1 MLSDDIKSI
10 EEARNNEIE
19 KEINN
24 QNLHFDRRVEE
35 KLRIRIKSRNAPT
48 PAPSHMRLPPIL
60 TNAQMEQER
69 NLIRSEIREN
79 DRRYIEQVKIKYD
92 LKINEI
98 KSYQHNN
105 ASKITCVDIEK
116 KFSINTDFSELSHEI
131 TGLNHDEQDFEIER

>member
-10 EEARNNEIE
+10 EEAHDKEIE

-35 KLRIRIKSRNAPT
+35 KLSIRIKSRNAPS

-79 DRRYIEQVKIKYD
+79 DRRYIEQIRTQFDSKID
-92 LKINEI
+92 EI
-98 KSYQHNN
+98 KSHQHNS
-105 ASKITCVDIEK
+105 ASNITCVDLARSN
-116 KFSINTDFSELSHEI
+116 SINTDFSKLSHEL
-131 TGLNHDEQDFEIER
+131 TDQNHDEQNIEIER